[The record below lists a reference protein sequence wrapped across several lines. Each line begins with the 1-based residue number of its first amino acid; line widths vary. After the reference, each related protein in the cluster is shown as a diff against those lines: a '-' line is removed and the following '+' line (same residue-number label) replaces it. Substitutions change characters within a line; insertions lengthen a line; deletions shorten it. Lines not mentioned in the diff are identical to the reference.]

1 MRLGTTDPSSY
12 SQPELVRMKH
22 VDLDWRVD
30 FGENVLAGT
39 VTIKFLIIAKFIEE
53 IVSFSFST

>member
-12 SQPELVRMKH
+12 SQPEFVRMKH

-30 FGENVLAGT
+30 FGENVLDGT
-39 VTIKFLIIAKFIEE
+39 ATIKFLIIAKFIEE
-53 IVSFSFST
+53 IVSVSYFT